1 MSSYAVPALLRAGRG
16 GAAPAPRRP
25 AAGSRDPRSVWE
37 RMAAGASQRIPQT
50 YDAIF
55 QRVATSIP
63 FQLLKA
69 NSWEESRYKADARP
83 PVSKTTGKPISSAT
97 GLGQIL
103 KATLDLFNKQN
114 GYSYTLDDMTDPE
127 KNGMVQAWLFNK
139 IAKSLNEHAG
149 WPINW
154 DDPNF
159 VAAVLLAYGAGSTQV
174 PIIVGKMHAAGKP
187 FSEITTDA
195 IRKAAGIMYPSSG
208 IYVDPKLADA
218 QGKGPYM
225 SNDEIGRNV
234 ADKLRYY
241 LELRPAAVAAIED
254 NAGPWA
260 DPAAARAPYADA
272 YDVKPQTQQAPAVP
286 KKGDGWT
293 LLLIAGL
300 GIAGYRLLSRPKR
313 AEYAL

>member
-1 MSSYAVPALLRAGRG
+1 MSSYAVPALLRAKGG
-16 GAAPAPRRP
+16 GAAPARQQR
-25 AAGSRDPRSVWE
+25 AAGGARDTRCVWE
-37 RMAAGASQRIPQT
+37 RMAAAGASQRIPQT

-83 PVSKTTGKPISSAT
+83 PKGKDGKPISSAT

-103 KATLDLFNKQN
+103 KATLDLFNRQN

-241 LELRPAAVAAIED
+241 LELRPAAVASHRGHTPAP
-254 NAGPWA
+254 GPIRRQL
-260 DPAAARAPYADA
+260 ARP
-272 YDVKPQTQQAPAVP
+272 
-286 KKGDGWT
+286 T
-293 LLLIAGL
+293 LTLTT
-300 GIAGYRLLSRPKR
+300 
-313 AEYAL
+313 